1 MSRMMSLIVLVG
13 VLLVIGFFAF
23 RVLATFLVPLFL
35 AALLVV
41 IFHPVHQ
48 RILAWCRGR
57 RRVAALLTTLAAM
70 LIVLAP
76 TGVVLSLAAAEG
88 VSLVKQFDPQ
98 DAQQRLSKVRSS
110 LGLEVPQRRELRTL
124 ESDLE
129 GLLKLTQDRASQEE
143 QQEEFAALLARVDAL
158 EAQLREAPVA
168 AKTPSLDPLRDALQ
182 SAETT
187 KAGTLDNQEAARI
200 ALLRFHSFRTELLG
214 GPVAETLKTAAN
226 PSVDEVALLK
236 TQAVDYLQES
246 LAPAAGATGLY
257 LGRLVLGT
265 VIMIVSVYFF
275 FADGPAIL
283 AALTRLSPLDDQYE
297 RELVD
302 EFDRVSRAVVLATL
316 VSALVQGVLA
326 GLGFWVAGVH
336 AVFLLM
342 LLTILCAL
350 IPFVGAA
357 AVWISVCLW
366 LVFYEDRW
374 LAAILLA
381 VYGTLIVSTS
391 DNIIKPLILH
401 GRSNLHPLLALLSI
415 LGGVQALGP
424 IGILVGPMIMV
435 FLQTLLKILH
445 RELTAMDERASADS
459 SNTNDT
465 SPAPETG

>member
-1 MSRMMSLIVLVG
+1 MMSLIVLVG

-23 RVLATFLVPLFL
+23 QVLATFLVPLFL

-57 RRVAALLTTLAAM
+57 RRWAALLTTLAAM

-88 VSLVKQFDPQ
+88 VSLVKQLDPHEVQ
-98 DAQQRLSKVRSS
+98 RRLSKIRGS
-110 LGLEVPQRRELRTL
+110 LGLEVPQRRELRAL
-124 ESDLE
+124 ENDLE

-143 QQEEFAALLARVDAL
+143 QQEQIAALLLRVDAL
-158 EAQLREAPVA
+158 EQQLRERPGPA
-168 AKTPSLDPLRDALQ
+168 AFPPLDPLRDALR
-182 SAETT
+182 SAEAT
-187 KAGTLDNQEAARI
+187 KAGTLDNQDAART
-200 ALLRFHSFRTELLG
+200 AVQRYRNFRTELLG

-283 AALTRLSPLDDQYE
+283 AAMTRLSPLDDQYE
-297 RELVD
+297 RELID

-326 GLGFWVAGVH
+326 GIGFWVAGVH
-336 AVFLLM
+336 AVFLLV

-357 AVWISVCLW
+357 TVWISVCLW

-381 VYGTLIVSTS
+381 VYGTAIVSTS
-391 DNIIKPLILH
+391 DNIVKPLILH

-445 RELTAMDERASADS
+445 RELTAMDERAAGTAKTGD
-459 SNTNDT
+459 DAA
-465 SPAPETG
+465 PAAGTG